1 MNYFFGK
8 KPKVKYPFSKF
19 RVYFNAVAGLL
30 AFLISIS
37 LLLSYSTA
45 EALFFYILLSFSV
58 TLLAL
63 RLKLYLLERMERM
76 ELDEGYPE
84 TKETDKRS
92 LNWRLILVVAGLIF
106 ILVLPVISAVLVS
119 PLWWFI
125 GFSGFVCGMSLS
137 EVLLY
142 LSVEH

>member
-8 KPKVKYPFSKF
+8 KQKVKYPFSKL
-19 RVYFNAVAGLL
+19 RVYFNGVAGSL
-30 AFLISIS
+30 ALLISIS
-37 LLLSYSTA
+37 LLLSYSTV
-45 EALFFYILLSFSV
+45 EALLFYLLLSFLV
-58 TLLAL
+58 TILSL
-63 RLKLYLLERMERM
+63 RLKLYLLDRMQKM

-84 TKETDKRS
+84 TEETPSGRF
-92 LNWRLILVVAGLIF
+92 NWRLVAVIALLVFVLI
-106 ILVLPVISAVLVS
+106 LPVISAVLVN